1 MHIYYSI
8 NIMLVLY
15 YYYYLYTITNYI
27 LTILYTYIYT
37 LYCIYYSGVLLK
49 WLSTEHL
56 YITPGGR
63 LQVGGLSGAVMADT
77 LTTAQTKSS
86 SGYIYGVHSSNT
98 TTSTTTNSSIE
109 ADDPFS
115 LIALSNQ
122 ISIIKNNNRVTK
134 TDISSTNKS
143 RMKRKYN
150 IDDEED
156 DEEVQQS
163 SDRIEA
169 KMLNILRKMA
179 LPRSVLYTVAPE
191 VLLGAAAS
199 PESTVYTVCTVAV
212 QILTGRALIKVSGT
226 L

>member
-1 MHIYYSI
+1 
-8 NIMLVLY
+8 MLVLY

-27 LTILYTYIYT
+27 LTFLCTYIYT
-37 LYCIYYSGVLLK
+37 VYCIYYSGVLLK

-63 LQVGGLSGAVMADT
+63 LQVGGLSGAVLADT
-77 LTTAQTKSS
+77 LTTTQTKSS
-86 SGYIYGVHSSNT
+86 SGYIYGVHNSNT
-98 TTSTTTNSSIE
+98 TTSTSTTTSSSIE

-115 LIALSNQ
+115 LLALSNQ
-122 ISIIKNNNRVTK
+122 ISIIKNNHRATK
-134 TDISSTNKS
+134 TDVGSTSKS

-156 DEEVQQS
+156 DEEMQQS

-179 LPRSVLYTVAPE
+179 LPRSALYTVAPE
-191 VLLGAAAS
+191 VLFGAAAS

-212 QILTGRALIKVSGT
+212 QILTGRTLIKVSCT
-226 L
+226 LLL

>member
-1 MHIYYSI
+1 M
-8 NIMLVLY
+8 
-15 YYYYLYTITNYI
+15 
-27 LTILYTYIYT
+27 
-37 LYCIYYSGVLLK
+37 LLK

-63 LQVGGLSGAVMADT
+63 LQVGGLSGAVLADT
-77 LTTAQTKSS
+77 LTTTQTKSS
-86 SGYIYGVHSSNT
+86 SGYIYGVHNSNT
-98 TTSTTTNSSIE
+98 TTTNSSIDV
-109 ADDPFS
+109 DDPFS
-115 LIALSNQ
+115 LLALSNQ

-134 TDISSTNKS
+134 TDVGSTNKS

-156 DEEVQQS
+156 DEEMQQS

-212 QILTGRALIKVSGT
+212 QILTGRALIKVSCT

>member
-8 NIMLVLY
+8 NIVLVLY

-27 LTILYTYIYT
+27 LTILYTYIHT

-77 LTTAQTKSS
+77 LTTTQTKSS
-86 SGYIYGVHSSNT
+86 SGYIYGVHNSN
-98 TTSTTTNSSIE
+98 TTTNSSIDV
-109 ADDPFS
+109 DDRFS

-122 ISIIKNNNRVTK
+122 ISIIKNNHRVTK
-134 TDISSTNKS
+134 TDVGSTNKS

-191 VLLGAAAS
+191 VLFGAAAS

-212 QILTGRALIKVSGT
+212 QILTGRALIKVSCT

>member
-1 MHIYYSI
+1 M
-8 NIMLVLY
+8 
-15 YYYYLYTITNYI
+15 
-27 LTILYTYIYT
+27 
-37 LYCIYYSGVLLK
+37 LLK

-77 LTTAQTKSS
+77 LTTTQTKSS
-86 SGYIYGVHSSNT
+86 SGYIYGVHNSNT
-98 TTSTTTNSSIE
+98 TTTNSSIDV
-109 ADDPFS
+109 DDPFS
-115 LIALSNQ
+115 LLALSNQ

-134 TDISSTNKS
+134 TDVGSTNKS

-212 QILTGRALIKVSGT
+212 QILTGRALIKVSCT

>member
-1 MHIYYSI
+1 M
-8 NIMLVLY
+8 
-15 YYYYLYTITNYI
+15 
-27 LTILYTYIYT
+27 
-37 LYCIYYSGVLLK
+37 LLK

-77 LTTAQTKSS
+77 LTTTQTKSS
-86 SGYIYGVHSSNT
+86 SGYIYGVHNSNT
-98 TTSTTTNSSIE
+98 TTTNSSIDV
-109 ADDPFS
+109 DDPFS
-115 LIALSNQ
+115 LLALSNQ
-122 ISIIKNNNRVTK
+122 ISIIKNNHRATK
-134 TDISSTNKS
+134 TDVGSTSKS

-179 LPRSVLYTVAPE
+179 LPRSALYTVAPE
-191 VLLGAAAS
+191 VLFGAAAS

-212 QILTGRALIKVSGT
+212 QILTGRTLIKVSCT
-226 L
+226 LLL

>member
-1 MHIYYSI
+1 M
-8 NIMLVLY
+8 
-15 YYYYLYTITNYI
+15 
-27 LTILYTYIYT
+27 
-37 LYCIYYSGVLLK
+37 LLK

-63 LQVGGLSGAVMADT
+63 LQVGGLSGAVLADT
-77 LTTAQTKSS
+77 LTTTQTKSS
-86 SGYIYGVHSSNT
+86 SGYIYGVHNSNT
-98 TTSTTTNSSIE
+98 TTSTSTTTSSSIE

-115 LIALSNQ
+115 LLALSNQ

-134 TDISSTNKS
+134 TDVGSTNKS

-156 DEEVQQS
+156 DEEMQQS

-212 QILTGRALIKVSGT
+212 QILTGRALIKVSCT